1 MKGTKTSRPVAA
13 QERTGQMQR
22 SLSLR
27 EMLVLYK
34 RALSAQVCAE
44 IIERFEREPRRVQ
57 SATALGIVP
66 SLRQGTQFDMAG
78 HPEWAD
84 LKKTVTDKLVQCLH
98 DYAGRF
104 QAIEYILKYEEIE
117 LSPPVIERADPGQGF
132 DWHIDSGPHGTA
144 RRFLSAPPAAERHGP
159 RDCAVPA
166 AGDAVR
172 HGGPS

>member
-1 MKGTKTSRPVAA
+1 
-13 QERTGQMQR
+13 
-22 SLSLR
+22 
-27 EMLVLYK
+27 
-34 RALSAQVCAE
+34 
-44 IIERFEREPRRVQ
+44 
-57 SATALGIVP
+57 
-66 SLRQGTQFDMAG
+66 MAG

-144 RRFLSAPPAAERHGP
+144 RRFLSALMYLNDIDQGGRTDYSMQGLSVTPRRGTLVMFPPYWMYPHRGVPPTKEPKYKLTAYFMITD
-159 RDCAVPA
+159 RD
-166 AGDAVR
+166 
-172 HGGPS
+172 